1 MAQEK
6 KIKSYKAKRKWT
18 LISSYTALIALSIVW
33 LFPIVWIVLT
43 SFRGEGGAFVPY
55 IIPKTFTLENY
66 RILLTNATGNFP
78 FVRWFLNTLFVATIS
93 CILSTFITIEM
104 AYALSRLRFR
114 LRKPFL
120 KVALVLNM
128 FPGFMS
134 MIAIYYILKALGLTE
149 TLFALIL
156 VYSSGAAL
164 GFYIAKGF
172 FDTIPMAL
180 DESAM
185 IDGANK
191 WEIFTQITLPLS
203 KPMIVYTSLMTFMGP
218 WMDFIFAKII
228 MGDKVENYTVA
239 IGLFTMMTRTTAN
252 SLFMAFTAGCVL
264 IAIPITILFIF
275 MQRFYVEGITSGSV
289 KG

>member
-18 LISSYTALIALSIVW
+18 LTSSYTALIALSIVW

-93 CILSTFITIEM
+93 CILSTFITIAM

-228 MGDKVENYTVA
+228 MGDKVQNYTVA

-264 IAIPITILFIF
+264 IAIPITNLFIF

>member
-1 MAQEK
+1 MAKEK
-6 KIKSYKAKRKWT
+6 KIQSYRAKQRFT
-18 LISSYTALIALSIVW
+18 LTSSYTSLTILSILW
-33 LFPIVWIVLT
+33 LFPIAWIVLT

-55 IIPKTFTLENY
+55 IIPKSFTLENY
-66 RILLTNATGNFP
+66 RILLLNTTGNFP
-78 FVRWFLNTLFVATIS
+78 FVRWFLNTLFVAVIS
-93 CILSTFITIEM
+93 CILSTFITIAM
-104 AYALSRLRFR
+104 AYALSRLRFK

-134 MIAIYYILKALGLTE
+134 MIAIYYILKALNLTE

-164 GFYIAKGF
+164 AFYVAKGF

-191 WEIFTQITLPLS
+191 WQIFTKITLPLS
-203 KPMIVYTSLMTFMGP
+203 KPMIVYTSLMAFMAP

-228 MGDKVENYTVA
+228 MGDKIDNYTVA
-239 IGLFTMMTRTTAN
+239 IGLFTMMTRTTSN

-264 IAIPITILFIF
+264 IAIPITILFII
-275 MQRFYVEGITSGSV
+275 MQRFYVEGVTSGSV

>member
-1 MAQEK
+1 MTK
-6 KIKSYKAKRKWT
+6 KTVKSYHKQQKVT
-18 LISSYTALIALSIVW
+18 LSLVYLILVILAVVW

-43 SFRGEGGAFVPY
+43 SFRSEGGAFVPY
-55 IIPKTFTLENY
+55 IIPKEFTLENY
-66 RILLTNATGNFP
+66 RILLSNTTGNFP
-78 FVRWFLNTLFVATIS
+78 FVRWFLNTLFVSVVS
-93 CILSTFITIEM
+93 CILSTFITIAM

-120 KVALVLNM
+120 KVALILNM

-134 MIAIYYILKALGLTE
+134 MIAIYYILKAINLTGS
-149 TLFALIL
+149 LFALIL

-172 FDTIPMAL
+172 FDTIPVAL

-191 WEIFTQITLPLS
+191 WQIFTRITLPLS
-203 KPMIVYTSLMTFMGP
+203 KPIIVFTSLGAFMGP

-228 MGDKVENYTVA
+228 MGDNVKNYTIA
-239 IGLFTMMTRTTAN
+239 IGLFTMMTKSTAN
-252 SLFMAFTAGCVL
+252 SLFMTFTAGCVI
-264 IAIPITILFIF
+264 IAIPITLLFIYL
-275 MQRFYVEGITSGSV
+275 QRFYVEGITSGSV

>member
-1 MAQEK
+1 MK
-6 KIKSYKAKRKWT
+6 KTSYKKQERGT
-18 LISSYTALIALSIVW
+18 LTFVYVLLTVLAIIW

-43 SFRGEGGAFVPY
+43 SFRAEGGAFVPY
-55 IIPKTFTLENY
+55 IIPKQFTLDNY
-66 RILLTNATGNFP
+66 KVLLTNASGNFP
-78 FVRWFLNTLFVATIS
+78 FVRWFFNTLFVSVFS
-93 CILSTFITIEM
+93 CLFSTLITIAM
-104 AYALSRLRFR
+104 AYALSRLRFK

-134 MIAIYYILKALGLTE
+134 MIAIYYILKAMNLTGS
-149 TLFALIL
+149 LFALIL

-172 FDTIPMAL
+172 FDTVPMAL

-191 WEIFTQITLPLS
+191 WQIFTKITLPLS
-203 KPMIVYTSLMTFMGP
+203 KPIIVFTALGAFTAP

-228 MGDKVENYTVA
+228 MGDKVESYTIA
-239 IGLFTMMTRTTAN
+239 IGLFTMMTKSTAN

-264 IAIPITILFIF
+264 IAIPITLLFIYL
-275 MQRFYVEGITSGSV
+275 QRFYVEGITSGSV

>member
-18 LISSYTALIALSIVW
+18 LTSSYTALIALSIVW

-93 CILSTFITIEM
+93 CILSTFITIAM

-228 MGDKVENYTVA
+228 MGDKVQNYTVA

-264 IAIPITILFIF
+264 IAIPITIIFIF

>member
-1 MAQEK
+1 MTK
-6 KIKSYKAKRKWT
+6 KTVKSYHKQQKVT
-18 LISSYTALIALSIVW
+18 LSLVYLILVILAVVW

-43 SFRGEGGAFVPY
+43 SFRSEGGAFVPY
-55 IIPKTFTLENY
+55 IIPKEFTLENY
-66 RILLTNATGNFP
+66 RILLSNTTGNFP
-78 FVRWFLNTLFVATIS
+78 FVRWFLNTLFVSVVS
-93 CILSTFITIEM
+93 CILSTFITIAM

-120 KVALVLNM
+120 KVALILNM

-134 MIAIYYILKALGLTE
+134 MIAIYYILKAINLTSS
-149 TLFALIL
+149 LFALIL

-172 FDTIPMAL
+172 FDTIPVAL

-191 WEIFTQITLPLS
+191 WQIFTRITLPLS
-203 KPMIVYTSLMTFMGP
+203 KPIIVFTSLGAFMGP

-228 MGDKVENYTVA
+228 MGDNVKNYTIA
-239 IGLFTMMTRTTAN
+239 IGLFTMMTKSTAN
-252 SLFMAFTAGCVL
+252 SLFMAFTAGCVI
-264 IAIPITILFIF
+264 IAIPITLLFIYL
-275 MQRFYVEGITSGSV
+275 QRFYVEGITSGSV

>member
-93 CILSTFITIEM
+93 CILSTFITIAV

-203 KPMIVYTSLMTFMGP
+203 KPMIVYTSLMAFMGP

>member
-1 MAQEK
+1 MTK
-6 KIKSYKAKRKWT
+6 KTVKSYHKQQKVT
-18 LISSYTALIALSIVW
+18 LSLVYLILVILAVVW

-43 SFRGEGGAFVPY
+43 SFRSEGGAFVPY
-55 IIPKTFTLENY
+55 IIPKEFTLENY
-66 RILLTNATGNFP
+66 RILLSNTTGNFP
-78 FVRWFLNTLFVATIS
+78 FVRWFLNTLFVSVVS
-93 CILSTFITIEM
+93 CILSTFITIAM

-120 KVALVLNM
+120 KVALILNM

-134 MIAIYYILKALGLTE
+134 MIAIYYILKAINLTGS
-149 TLFALIL
+149 LFALIL

-172 FDTIPMAL
+172 FDTIPVAL

-191 WEIFTQITLPLS
+191 WQIFTRITLPLS
-203 KPMIVYTSLMTFMGP
+203 KPIIVFTSLGAFMSP

-228 MGDKVENYTVA
+228 MGDNVKNYTIA
-239 IGLFTMMTRTTAN
+239 IGLFTMMTKSTAN
-252 SLFMAFTAGCVL
+252 SLFMAFTAGCVI
-264 IAIPITILFIF
+264 IAIPITLLFIYL
-275 MQRFYVEGITSGSV
+275 QRFYVEGITSGSV

>member
-1 MAQEK
+1 MTK
-6 KIKSYKAKRKWT
+6 KTVKSYHKQQKIT
-18 LISSYTALIALSIVW
+18 LSLVYLILVILAVVW

-43 SFRGEGGAFVPY
+43 SFRSEGGAFVPY
-55 IIPKTFTLENY
+55 IIPKEFTLENY
-66 RILLTNATGNFP
+66 RILLSNTTGNFP
-78 FVRWFLNTLFVATIS
+78 FVRWFLNTLFVSVVS
-93 CILSTFITIEM
+93 CILSTFITIAM

-120 KVALVLNM
+120 KVALILNM

-134 MIAIYYILKALGLTE
+134 MIAIYYILKAINLTGS
-149 TLFALIL
+149 LFALIL

-172 FDTIPMAL
+172 FDTIPVAL

-191 WEIFTQITLPLS
+191 WQIFTRITLPLS
-203 KPMIVYTSLMTFMGP
+203 KPIIVFTSLGAFMGP

-228 MGDKVENYTVA
+228 MGDDVKNYTIA
-239 IGLFTMMTRTTAN
+239 IGLFTMMTKSTAN
-252 SLFMAFTAGCVL
+252 SLFMSFTAGCVI
-264 IAIPITILFIF
+264 IAIPITLLFIYL
-275 MQRFYVEGITSGSV
+275 QRFYVEGITSGSV